1 MKLQSNL
8 EQCFGSIAALQ
19 KKSSI
24 VLCDKGLMD
33 YKVQMEEENWQMLL
47 DEIGWN
53 VVTMRDRRYDMIIH
67 LVTSAKGA
75 KDYFNLP
82 ENKEK
87 FQDGMKTAQ
96 IIDTNTINAWIGH
109 PNF

>member
-1 MKLQSNL
+1 
-8 EQCFGSIAALQ
+8 
-19 KKSSI
+19 
-24 VLCDKGLMD
+24 
-33 YKVQMEEENWQMLL
+33 MLL

-87 FQDGMKTAQ
+87 FQAGMETAQ

-109 PNF
+109 PNFHIIDNHNKTLAWKKSKCVEMIL